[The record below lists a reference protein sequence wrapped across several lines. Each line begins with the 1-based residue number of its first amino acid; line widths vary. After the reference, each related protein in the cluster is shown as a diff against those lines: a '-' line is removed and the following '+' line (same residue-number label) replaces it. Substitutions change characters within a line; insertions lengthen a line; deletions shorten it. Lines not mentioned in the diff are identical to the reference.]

1 MKLRGELKLRNRLD
15 KAIDLEITKE
25 LSGEVLDR
33 SEDAKDVQTAKGL
46 KQINPKHVLTWMSP
60 LKASEELKLTY
71 FYQVYIRS

>member
-25 LSGEVLDR
+25 LSGEVLER

-60 LKASEELKLTY
+60 LKAGEELKLTY
-71 FYQVYIRS
+71 SYQLYIRS